1 MELRGSMY
9 GVARAADSIQQVEGV
24 NVACFNS
31 ASHVTLAVNS
41 VEGESY
47 LEQLRQ
53 QGIALL
59 NLQTIIKSVYL
70 IYFYLIHFY
79 LHLSCFQVCFEVCFV
94 SPRLPD

>member
-1 MELRGSMY
+1 MIKSAYARSILIKQHVELRGSMY

-41 VEGESY
+41 EEGRSY

-59 NLQTIIKSVYL
+59 NLLTIRKYVYL
-70 IYFYLIHFY
+70 I
-79 LHLSCFQVCFEVCFV
+79 
-94 SPRLPD
+94 